1 MLDRHLSPRDCEAA
15 FAAAV
20 NQMDHDTQQNAAMAE
35 ESNAAS
41 AALAGEAA
49 RLRDL
54 LSAFRL
60 EADDAVYA
68 PEIRVIAGGR
78 G

>member
-1 MLDRHLSPRDCEAA
+1 M
-15 FAAAV
+15 V
-20 NQMDHDTQQNAAMAE
+20 E

-54 LSAFRL
+54 LSAFRP
-60 EADDAVYA
+60 EADDAVCA
-68 PEIRVIAGGR
+68 PELRGIAGGR